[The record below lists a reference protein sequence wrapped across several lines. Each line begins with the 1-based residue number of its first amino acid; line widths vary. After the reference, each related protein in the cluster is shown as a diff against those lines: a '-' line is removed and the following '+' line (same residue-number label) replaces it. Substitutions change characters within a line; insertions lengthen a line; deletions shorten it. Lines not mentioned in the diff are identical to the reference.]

1 MATVSTVPA
10 DLVSAAAASNAS
22 APDLLHYDSILA
34 DACAFNRRLR
44 KGRVDRPNFFD
55 TATQIAQRPAPWL
68 HRSVQARIK
77 RPYNKTGLTYSS
89 GRNAAGV
96 WPSDTVPTSKNVP
109 PSQSKPT
116 RRRITRLRCC

>member
-10 DLVSAAAASNAS
+10 DLVSAAAASNAG
-22 APDLLHYDSILA
+22 APDLLRYDSILA

-77 RPYNKTGLTYSS
+77 SRPISQLYLTILLRSYGSS
-89 GRNAAGV
+89 
-96 WPSDTVPTSKNVP
+96 VPKYHST
-109 PSQSKPT
+109 
-116 RRRITRLRCC
+116 